1 MWELEYKKSWV
12 PKNWCFWTV
21 VLAKTLESPLNCKES
36 QPVHPKGNQCWIFIE
51 RTDVEAETPILLL
64 PDAKNWLIWKDPDA
78 GKNWGQ
84 EEKGT
89 TEEEIIGFPSLMR
102 WKWVWV
108 GFGSWWWTWRPG
120 MLHPWNPWGPW
131 CRKEPDTIEQLNST
145 EHSLKIQLLV
155 EVFMS
160 FSSYGIFF

>member
-1 MWELEYKKSWV
+1 
-12 PKNWCFWTV
+12 
-21 VLAKTLESPLNCKES
+21 
-36 QPVHPKGNQCWIFIE
+36 
-51 RTDVEAETPILLL
+51 
-64 PDAKNWLIWKDPDA
+64 
-78 GKNWGQ
+78 
-84 EEKGT
+84 
-89 TEEEIIGFPSLMR
+89 
-102 WKWVWV
+102 
-108 GFGSWWWTWRPG
+108 